1 MRHVLAPKNLAEAEV
16 EVAAGEGAGTIVT
29 SLATLYHT
37 YYYLV

>member
-16 EVAAGEGAGTIVT
+16 AAGVGAGTIVT